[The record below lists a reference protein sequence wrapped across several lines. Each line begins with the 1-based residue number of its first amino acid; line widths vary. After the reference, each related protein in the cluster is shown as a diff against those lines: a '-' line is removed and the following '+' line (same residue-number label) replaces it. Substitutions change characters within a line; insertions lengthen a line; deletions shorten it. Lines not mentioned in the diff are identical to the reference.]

1 MDVRKA
7 AEEKEIKQ
15 RKMKAN
21 NEALTAQIEM
31 RKTFFE
37 KEQYKERLPGCTN
50 GGPKQAD
57 IEIEKKW
64 KNDKK
69 SNMATALTR

>member
-7 AEEKEIKQ
+7 AEEKEIKK

-37 KEQYKERLPGCTN
+37 KE
-50 GGPKQAD
+50 
-57 IEIEKKW
+57 
-64 KNDKK
+64 
-69 SNMATALTR
+69 

>member
-50 GGPKQAD
+50 GGPK
-57 IEIEKKW
+57 
-64 KNDKK
+64 
-69 SNMATALTR
+69 